1 MAHPLS
7 DHPLPG
13 IDPRRLEQ
21 LTQAGLISL
30 EDVVDAGPERLSE
43 VTGFDLKTCRAL
55 IKLASAALSHYHPDV
70 IELTPRDE
78 PGSSRLSRG
87 LRAARAIERAL
98 SSVRHAR
105 SWTNLAARSEANQRR
120 RARKQLR
127 KLQEQLEALQEIVL
141 SDGLSQRSHDHLVG
155 ELQLYEANLEPLLEA
170 SVQRK
175 ALKRLRRLSK
185 SVRRSLEGTGAP
197 SAVNN

>member
-1 MAHPLS
+1 MPHPLS
-7 DHPLPG
+7 EYPLPG
-13 IDPRRLEQ
+13 IDPKRLEQ
-21 LTQAGLISL
+21 LSQAGLASL

-43 VTGFDLKTCRAL
+43 VTGFDLKTCRA
-55 IKLASAALSHYHPDV
+55 IVKVASAALSHHPPDV
-70 IELTPRDE
+70 IELAPRDE
-78 PGSSRLSRG
+78 PGASRLTRG

-105 SWTNLAARSEANQRR
+105 SWANQAPRSR
-120 RARKQLR
+120 QRKRTRKQLR
-127 KLQEQLEALQEIVL
+127 KLQEQLEALQETVL
-141 SDGLSQRSHDHLVG
+141 SDGLSQRSHDHLVS
-155 ELQLYEANLEPLLEA
+155 ELQLYEANLESLLEA

-175 ALKRLRRLSK
+175 SLKRLRRLSK